1 MDNPTM
7 NFRRFF
13 WLGWILAVALL
24 ASTAASAVAQEWR
37 IPVAGN
43 FFRTA
48 PEAGNGRAGRDG
60 SLTWTSA
67 EETYSVYFHV
77 NQPSR
82 LTLSA
87 ELKSAEAASRLQVSV
102 ADTTFEVDVPGTDS
116 SGSLPQPTDSS
127 GSLREPTDGSG
138 SLREPTDG
146 RGSLREPTKNR
157 KANQDEYPLGDVDVT
172 DAGYVRVDFRGLER
186 LGKNYAGVVTLIVAS
201 DSPNLE
207 VHFVRNNDDNMFY
220 WGRRGPSVHLTYQMP
235 KDVNVEYAYSEI
247 TVPVGEDPIG
257 SYFMA
262 NGFGEGYFGFQVN
275 SATERRVLFS
285 VWSPFQTDDPKSIP
299 PEQRI
304 EALERGPD
312 VKIGEFGNEG
322 SGGQSFLVYPW
333 RAGQTYRFLTR
344 VVPDGNG
351 STIYSA
357 WFGDKAAD
365 EWRLIARFR
374 RPQTKTHLRGFHS
387 FLESFDPSHGHI
399 HRRARHH
406 NVWVRDTDGHWH
418 VCESARL
425 SVDGTGGQKHRLD
438 FGGGVDGAGWFME
451 NCGFFSGKVA
461 PGTSFK
467 ISSPK
472 AEPPALPQ

>member
-1 MDNPTM
+1 MDNPIM
-7 NFRRFF
+7 ISRRCF
-13 WLGWILAVALL
+13 WLGGILAVALL
-24 ASTAASAVAQEWR
+24 ASTATSAVAQEWR

-82 LTLSA
+82 IKLSA

-102 ADTTFEVDVPGTDS
+102 ADAKFEVDVPGTDS
-116 SGSLPQPTDSS
+116 SGSLPEPTDSS
-127 GSLREPTDGSG
+127 GSLREPT
-138 SLREPTDG
+138 
-146 RGSLREPTKNR
+146 KNR
-157 KANQDEYPLGDVDVT
+157 EANHDEYPLGEVEVT

-201 DSPNLE
+201 DSPDLE

-220 WGRRGPSVHLTYQMP
+220 WGRRGPSVHMTYQMP
-235 KDVNVEYAYSEI
+235 KGVDVEYAYSEI

-275 SATERRVLFS
+275 SDTERRVLFS

-299 PEQRI
+299 QEQRI

-357 WFGDKAAD
+357 WFGDKAAN

-406 NVWVRDTDGHWH
+406 NVWVRDTAGQWH
-418 VCESARL
+418 PCESARL

-451 NCGFFSGKVA
+451 NCGFFSGRVA
-461 PGTSFK
+461 PGTTFEIPSQ
-467 ISSPK
+467 K
-472 AEPPALPQ
+472 ADPPTLPQ